1 MKIKHQ
7 PRTLDEEIFCG
18 GEDSPGLVLDKKTL
32 LRLCTTS
39 LDVLESP
46 PETVRKSVRFAER
59 NERVTSRVCERDG
72 ASMLVGASAAAAS
85 YLYRIAAALAPTTA
99 SLISTPK
106 NSPSFTSSRGFVTEI
121 NPTHNV
127 WAPATQLPDDRLPP
141 LHTLLFNAFLVL
153 DHNLRVSTRPIA
165 IEKVRSSPSTST
177 PDDDD
182 DDSASYVDFGFG
194 NTAPGS
200 TFCGFHRFSLNNF
213 NSESATGIHI
223 AVRVLPT
230 DLDSNQGPDADLN
243 HVSEITRSARNGL
256 RRV

>member
-1 MKIKHQ
+1 MRLIKGFFGGWVIAPERPFARDECWY
-7 PRTLDEEIFCG
+7 PRICMPLLLLGLKAFC
-18 GEDSPGLVLDKKTL
+18 LA
-32 LRLCTTS
+32 LRDDAWFRC
-39 LDVLESP
+39 
-46 PETVRKSVRFAER
+46 R
-59 NERVTSRVCERDG
+59 NKYNAQRLGARD
-72 ASMLVGASAAAAS
+72 AAAG
-85 YLYRIAAALAPTTA
+85 RP
-99 SLISTPK
+99 P
-106 NSPSFTSSRGFVTEI
+106 
-121 NPTHNV
+121 
-127 WAPATQLPDDRLPP
+127 PA